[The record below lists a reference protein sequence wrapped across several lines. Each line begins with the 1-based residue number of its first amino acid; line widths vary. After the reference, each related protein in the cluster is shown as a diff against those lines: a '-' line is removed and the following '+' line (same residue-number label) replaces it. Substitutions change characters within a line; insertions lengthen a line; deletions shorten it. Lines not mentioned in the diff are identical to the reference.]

1 MAVNAAPSGKAPPAF
16 GEVAVGLGT
25 LLGSVMPTPR
35 ALARMT
41 SGLGL
46 SLVKAIIE
54 RHNGHVTV
62 GDALGGGALFEIR
75 LPLQLKAHA
84 APTT

>member
-16 GEVAVGLGT
+16 GEVAFGLGT

-46 SLVKAIIE
+46 SLVKDIIE

-62 GDALGGGALFEIR
+62 GRSRRRRLVEMR
-75 LPLQLKAHA
+75 LPLQLKAQA

>member
-1 MAVNAAPSGKAPPAF
+1 
-16 GEVAVGLGT
+16 
-25 LLGSVMPTPR
+25 
-35 ALARMT
+35 MT

-46 SLVKAIIE
+46 SLVEDIIE
-54 RHNGHVTV
+54 RYNGRVTV

-75 LPLQLKAHA
+75 LPLQLKAQA

>member
-1 MAVNAAPSGKAPPAF
+1 M
-16 GEVAVGLGT
+16 
-25 LLGSVMPTPR
+25 PR

-46 SLVKAIIE
+46 SLVKDIIE

-62 GDALGGGALFEIR
+62 GDALGGGASFEIR
-75 LPLQLKAHA
+75 LPLQLKTQA